1 MYVIRD
7 RVQAY
12 VSNIILYFSQNKII
26 NISILSPLS
35 SAKGERVQTYS
46 SQLLMP
52 NFKRTVLC
60 VNCLSY
66 VL

>member
-35 SAKGERVQTYS
+35 SAKGRKS
-46 SQLLMP
+46 P
-52 NFKRTVLC
+52 NLFKPITDAKF
-60 VNCLSY
+60 
-66 VL
+66 